1 MAALG
6 GVHTAVVMEEGD
18 MWTWGYGED
27 GALGHPKPY
36 RPGFRDFSEKEKFPR
51 YRVCVCVCVCVR
63 VCVCVCVRVGVWA
76 FAVCAREHVICC
88 SLSLSLSLSLARS
101 LSFSHFG
108 E

>member
-51 YRVCVCVCVCVR
+51 YRVCVCVCVCVFA
-63 VCVCVCVRVGVWA
+63 CVCVCVWA
-76 FAVCAREHVICC
+76 CGRLPCVRASMLFVA
-88 SLSLSLSLSLARS
+88 LSLSLSLSLARS